1 MSEIKNLFK
10 NTSWMMISHVITGIC
25 AFIWSI
31 IIARYLGVNDF
42 GILSFGI
49 SFNCLTTVLLD
60 LGLTTYS
67 IRDMSRNTDLI
78 SRYVGNLI
86 PLKILLGIFTFILT
100 FIILILMGYKHITIE
115 VTLIL
120 VFQIFF
126 MSLGSMIGGAFQ
138 ALRKLKY
145 TSISAIMYSLVQLI
159 IILIGVYFDLG
170 LIFITCSYVVGYL
183 VQVIYLYIKLR
194 NYEKPK
200 IDFDLSFWKKCLK
213 FSLPFALTTLF
224 FSIYYSIDVVMLSYL
239 VGDVATG
246 LYNSAYK
253 IISVLTNFFLIYQ
266 AVVFPLMSK
275 LFDNSDDLMMLS
287 FNKSIKYL
295 LLLLLPLSLGIIT
308 YTDQIVVLIYGN
320 TYISASNIMKILIW
334 TVILLFINGAIT
346 TLLNA
351 SNKEV
356 SVTKIYATASIFN
369 IILNIILIS
378 IYSYNGA
385 ALATVISEIFILLL
399 MYYVV
404 RKTKYC
410 PNKSILK
417 DIFKIAVASIGM
429 FVILQYI
436 NNMWIGLIIGILVY
450 TLIVLALKILDDD
463 DKYIIKEIIH

>member
-1 MSEIKNLFK
+1 MSEVKNLFK
-10 NTSWMMISHVITGIC
+10 NTSWMMVSQIITGLC

-42 GILSFGI
+42 GILSFGV

-67 IRDMSRNTDLI
+67 IRDMSRDTDLI
-78 SRYVGNLI
+78 SEYIGRLI
-86 PLKILLGIFTFILT
+86 PLKILLGIFTFVLT
-100 FIILILMGYKHITIE
+100 LIILILMGYDHISIE

-126 MSLGSMIGGAFQ
+126 MSLGSLIGGAFQ

-145 TSISAIMYSLVQLI
+145 SSISGIIYSLVQLSM
-159 IILIGVYFDLG
+159 ILIGVYLDLG
-170 LIFITCSYVVGYL
+170 LIFITCAYVAGYL
-183 VQVIYLYIKLR
+183 VQVIYLYIELR
-194 NYEKPK
+194 KYQKPK
-200 IDFDLSFWKKCLK
+200 IEVNISFWKKCLK
-213 FSLPFALTTLF
+213 FSLPFALTALF
-224 FSIYYSIDVVMLSYL
+224 YSIYYSIDVVMLSYL

-253 IISVLTNFFLIYQ
+253 IISVLNTFFPIYQ

-275 LFDNSDDLMMLS
+275 MFNNSDDLMKLS

-295 LLLLLPLSLGIIT
+295 LLILLPLSLGIIA
-308 YTDQIVVLIYGN
+308 YTDQIVVLVYGN
-320 TYISASNIMKILIW
+320 AYIASSTIMRILIW
-334 TVILLFINGAIT
+334 TVILLFVNGAIT

-356 SVTKIYATASIFN
+356 SVTKIYAAASIFN
-369 IILNIILIS
+369 VLLNILLIS
-378 IYSYNGA
+378 VYNYNGA

-404 RKTKYC
+404 RNTKYC
-410 PNKSILK
+410 PERGIWK
-417 DIFKIAVASIGM
+417 DIVKIVIASVVM
-429 FVILQYI
+429 FAALQFVG
-436 NNMWIGLIIGILVY
+436 NMWVGFVVGVVVY
-450 TLIVLALKILDDD
+450 GVVVLALRILDDD
-463 DKYIIKEIIH
+463 DKYLIKEIIN